1 MSEMKNAIER
11 IHSRRDQTEDRIREL
26 EDRNF
31 EITQSEQDKVKRMKK
46 SKESLHDLWYT
57 LN

>member
-1 MSEMKNAIER
+1 MLLIASTAEETR
-11 IHSRRDQTEDRIREL
+11 QDRIREL

-31 EITQSEQDKVKRMKK
+31 ELTQSEQDKVKRMKK
-46 SKESLHDLWYT
+46 SKESLHDLWYS